1 MVRVV
6 AVKAVVRVAV
16 ARVVG
21 LVDMVGVEKGAAMAL
36 VDPVVAG
43 LAELLAVLAVAE

>member
-1 MVRVV
+1 VV
-6 AVKAVVRVAV
+6 AVRAVVRVAV